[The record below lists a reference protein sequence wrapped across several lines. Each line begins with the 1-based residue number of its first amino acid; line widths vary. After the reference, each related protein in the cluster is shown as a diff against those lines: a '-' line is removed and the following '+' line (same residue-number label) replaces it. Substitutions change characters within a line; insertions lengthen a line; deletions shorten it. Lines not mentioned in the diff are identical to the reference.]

1 MPTWVTPCSA
11 SQALSAS
18 SSRVVVPKRRSSFC
32 GLRPGTPIRMQQTTL
47 AWCTSRPAQRSRR
60 ASIVTTCQEERG
72 DDRCAAGEV
81 RYCCSCSPRSAATKD
96 DAWEQRGPICWTG
109 LHHPVSVGLQAAT
122 RSGVIA
128 LPATSQRSPAF
139 PLHDGARPRAAHLL
153 ANSPDWLK
161 AAPMRENLLAS
172 WRQFGQKQDPCPSLL
187 NHNATYKRLL
197 SSYCDFANGVR
208 PFLVDTQEIGKE
220 LRHGL
225 GSRYK
230 KTVAR
235 SSACDIDL
243 FDLFETCVVGS

>member
-1 MPTWVTPCSA
+1 MHADTETDLPEENCATFKEDPER
-11 SQALSAS
+11 
-18 SSRVVVPKRRSSFC
+18 RV
-32 GLRPGTPIRMQQTTL
+32 
-47 AWCTSRPAQRSRR
+47 RR
-60 ASIVTTCQEERG
+60 ATSYHRHELG
-72 DDRCAAGEV
+72 
-81 RYCCSCSPRSAATKD
+81 RYSTLRRLS
-96 DAWEQRGPICWTG
+96 EN
-109 LHHPVSVGLQAAT
+109 
-122 RSGVIA
+122 
-128 LPATSQRSPAF
+128 
-139 PLHDGARPRAAHLL
+139 ARTLL

-187 NHNATYKRLL
+187 NHNAKYKRLL
-197 SSYCDFANGVR
+197 PPYCDFANGVR